1 MKIILFILPTFNNP
15 VIEKRLFN
23 HQLPFI
29 LELWVDYLQGVNLI
43 NLSNTEK
50 PNQFGEKKKAEIAPT
65 SFLDTN

>member
-43 NLSNTEK
+43 NLSNTE
-50 PNQFGEKKKAEIAPT
+50 NQISLERKKKLKLHQPH
-65 SFLDTN
+65 F